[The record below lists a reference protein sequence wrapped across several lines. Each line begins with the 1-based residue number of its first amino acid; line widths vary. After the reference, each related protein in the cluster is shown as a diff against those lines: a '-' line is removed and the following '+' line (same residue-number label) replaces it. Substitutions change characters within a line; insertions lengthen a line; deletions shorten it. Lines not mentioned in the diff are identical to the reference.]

1 MNRWMMVSL
10 PALMLATPSLAAAE
24 TAVAPTQ
31 AANAVEEVVVT
42 AQRRSETQQT
52 TPLSLE
58 VLSTKRLVQTKVASF
73 DGFAKLLPSL
83 SYQTFGPGQAQLTIR
98 GVTNG
103 GDGLSIGSEPTVGLY
118 VDDIPVTTI
127 ANSMDPH
134 IYDMERIEALSG
146 PQGTLFGSASLSG
159 TVRLITNKPDPK
171 GFAAGVDIE
180 GSSTTDGGALG
191 DKLEGFINIPISP
204 RAAIRLVAY
213 EEHDGGFINNIAA
226 SASVFPTS
234 GAVRDNA
241 ALARN
246 NFNPNDVIGGRAALK
261 IDLNDNWTLL
271 PQVLVQQQ
279 RNTGVYFY
287 KPGLGDLN
295 IDRYFPDYFRDR
307 WIQSAMTI
315 QGKIG
320 KFELT
325 YNAAYLDRLVVNISD
340 YSDYAFF
347 YDNYYA
353 ASPSYFG
360 DNFRNNA
367 GDIIN
372 PSQYQNNSDYYSK
385 LTQELRIASP
395 KEDRLRFV
403 AGIFYQRQTDRTRN
417 EYIVPGLADS
427 LSLTGL
433 PGVNYMNAQYRVDR
447 DYAAYLE
454 GSYDILHN
462 LTLTAGTRVF
472 AYDNTVVGFFGF
484 NALRTVGEAECFH
497 ASTDP
502 AIPCINIDATAK
514 QTSATYKVNL
524 SWRVTPDLML
534 YATTSDGFRPGG
546 INRIPGVP
554 AYLPD
559 YLTNYEIGWKTSW
572 LKHRLR
578 FNGALFHEIWSNAQ
592 FGVTGPV
599 NGITEIVNAG
609 GAHIDGIDT
618 DIAATPVR
626 GLTLS
631 AAGTWL
637 DAKTTRNTC
646 LYFNPQFDCSIPLP
660 DGSPNALEAP
670 AGTRLPVSSH
680 FKGNLTARWE
690 VPFARGVGFLQATIV
705 HLSSAAPSLNVN
717 ENQLY
722 GLQPA
727 YTATDFSMGFN
738 KDKWGVSLFLENAF
752 DTRGQE
758 RRTSTCQITIC
769 GTPSIAIVPI
779 RPRTIRLSVSRRF

>member
-1 MNRWMMVSL
+1 MNRWMMASL
-10 PALMLATPSLAAAE
+10 PALMLAAPTLAAAE
-24 TAVAPTQ
+24 TAIALPKAV
-31 AANAVEEVVVT
+31 NAVEEVVVT

-58 VLSTKRLVQTKVASF
+58 VLSAKRLIQTKAANF
-73 DGFAKLLPSL
+73 DDFAKLLPSL

-103 GDGLSIGSEPTVGLY
+103 GDGLTIGSEPTVGLY

-171 GFAAGVDIE
+171 AFVAGVDVE
-180 GSSTTDGGALG
+180 GNSTTDGGALG
-191 DKLEGFINIPISP
+191 DKFEGFVNIPISP

-226 SASVFPTS
+226 PASVFPTS

-246 NFNPNDVIGGRAALK
+246 NFNANDVAGGRAALK

-325 YNAAYLDRLVVNISD
+325 YNAAYLDRSVVNISD
-340 YSDYAFF
+340 YSDYSFF
-347 YDNYYA
+347 YDNYYG
-353 ASPSYFG
+353 ASGFG
-360 DNFRNNA
+360 DYFYDNS
-367 GDIIN
+367 GTLIN
-372 PSQYQNNSDYYSK
+372 PSQYQSNSDNFTK
-385 LTQELRIASP
+385 LTQELRVVSP

-403 AGIFYQRQTDRTRN
+403 VGAFYQRQTDRTRN

-447 DYAAYLE
+447 DYAAYAE
-454 GSYDILHN
+454 FSFDILRN
-462 LTLTAGTRVF
+462 LTATAGTRVF
-472 AYDNTVVGFFGF
+472 SYDNTVVGFFGF
-484 NALRTVGEAECFH
+484 NALRPVGEALCFKN
-497 ASTDP
+497 SDDP
-502 AIPCINIDATAK
+502 TIPCINIDAAAK

-524 SWRVTPDLML
+524 SWRMTPDVML

-546 INRIPGVP
+546 INRIPNVP
-554 AYLPD
+554 AYRPD
-559 YLTNYEIGWKTSW
+559 YLTNYELGWKTSW
-572 LKHRLR
+572 FEHRLR
-578 FNGALFHEIWSNAQ
+578 FNGAFFHEIWSGAQ

-609 GAHIDGIDT
+609 GAHIDGIET
-618 DIAATPVR
+618 EIAASPGG

-631 AAGTWL
+631 AAGTWV

-646 LYFNPQFDCSIPLP
+646 LYFNPQFDCGIPLP
-660 DGSPNALEAP
+660 DGSPNALEAS

-690 VPFARGVGFLQATIV
+690 HPFAQGAGFLQATIV
-705 HLSSAAPSLNVN
+705 HLSTVAPSLNVN
-717 ENQLY
+717 ETQLY
-722 GLQPA
+722 GLQPG
-727 YTATDFSMGFN
+727 YIATDLSMGFN
-738 KDKWGVSLFLENAF
+738 KNKWGVSLFLENAF

-758 RRTSTCQITIC
+758 RRTSTCQITVC
-769 GTPSIAIVPI
+769 GAPGIVIVPI

>member
-10 PALMLATPSLAAAE
+10 PAMMLAAPTLAAAE
-24 TAVAPTQ
+24 TAANNNQ

-58 VLSTKRLVQTKVASF
+58 VLSAKRLVQTKVANF
-73 DGFAKLLPSL
+73 DDFAKLLPSL

-103 GDGLSIGSEPTVGLY
+103 GDGLTIGSEPTVGLY

-159 TVRLITNKPDPK
+159 TVRLITNKPNPNA
-171 GFAAGVDIE
+171 FAAGIDVE
-180 GSSTTDGGALG
+180 GSTTTDGGAVG
-191 DKLEGFINIPISP
+191 NKLEGFINIPISP

-213 EEHDGGFINNIAA
+213 EEHDGGFIDNIATPP
-226 SASVFPTS
+226 SVFPTS
-234 GAVRDNA
+234 GAARDNA
-241 ALARN
+241 ALARK
-246 NFNPNDVIGGRAALK
+246 NFNPDDVTGGRAALK
-261 IDLNDNWTLL
+261 INLDDNWTLM
-271 PQVLVQQQ
+271 PQVLLQQQ

-287 KPGLGDLN
+287 KPGLGDLKV
-295 IDRYFPDYFRDR
+295 DRYSPDYFRDR

-325 YNAAYLDRLVVNISD
+325 YNVAYLDRSVINITD
-340 YSDYAFF
+340 YSDYSFF

-360 DNFRNNA
+360 DNFRDNA
-367 GDIIN
+367 GNLIN
-372 PSQYQNNSDYYSK
+372 PSQYQNNSDHYSK
-385 LTQELRIASP
+385 LTQELRVVSP

-403 AGIFYQRQTDRTRN
+403 AGVFYQRQTDRTRN

-454 GSYDILHN
+454 ASYDVLRN

-472 AYDNTVVGFFGF
+472 TYDNTVVGFFGY
-484 NALRTVGEAECFH
+484 NGLRSVGEALCF
-497 ASTDP
+497 APSADP
-502 AIPCINIDATAK
+502 TIPCTNINATAK

-524 SWRVTPDLML
+524 SWRVTPDVML

-546 INRIPGVP
+546 INRIPNVP
-554 AYLPD
+554 AYRPD
-559 YLTNYEIGWKTSW
+559 YLTNYEAGWKTSW
-572 LKHRLR
+572 LEHRLR
-578 FNGALFHEIWSNAQ
+578 FNGAFFHEIWTNAQ

-609 GAHIDGIDT
+609 GAHIDGIET
-618 DIAATPVR
+618 DIAISPGS

-637 DAKTTRNTC
+637 DAKSTRNTC
-646 LYFNPQFDCSIPLP
+646 LYFNPQFDCGIPLP

-670 AGTRLPVSSH
+670 AGSRLPVSAH

-690 VPFARGVGFLQATIV
+690 HTMADGIGYLQATMV
-705 HLSSAAPSLNVN
+705 HQSSVEASLKTT

-722 GLQPA
+722 GIQPG
-727 YTATDFSMGFN
+727 YTSTDLSMGFN
-738 KDKWGVSLFLENAF
+738 KDRWGIGLFLENAF
-752 DTRGQE
+752 DTRGQQ
-758 RRTSTCQITIC
+758 RRSSTCEITVC
-769 GTPSIAIVPI
+769 GSPSIVIVPI